1 MRSIQIALASHNSL
15 DHRIEGY
22 MSKFET
28 QTLPF
33 PQDRAAEWTKQ
44 VAIVVGASLFVALC
58 ARVTLPLLFTPVP
71 LTLQNAGVLLVG
83 LLLGPRR
90 GFAALA
96 LYLAE
101 GAAGL
106 PVFNPTGLG
115 GTLQLFGPTGGFL
128 MAYPFVAGLAG
139 YVMERGRKTFANA
152 AIAGLL
158 AEVLL
163 FVCGLSWLAVLT
175 GSMKTAVRFGLYWFV
190 FAEVIKIL
198 LAAAVAVRFR
208 HAPKVQG

>member
-1 MRSIQIALASHNSL
+1 
-15 DHRIEGY
+15 
-22 MSKFET
+22 MSKFGT
-28 QTLPF
+28 QTLPL
-33 PQDRAAEWTKQ
+33 QQQRSAEWAKQ
-44 VAIVVGASLFVALC
+44 VAILVGASLFVALC
-58 ARVTLPLLFTPVP
+58 ARVTIPLPFTPVP

-83 LLLGPRR
+83 MLLGPRR

-115 GTLQLFGPTGGFL
+115 GTAQLAGPTGGYL

-139 YVMERGRKTFANA
+139 YLMERGRKTFANA
-152 AIAGLL
+152 AVAGLL

-163 FVCGLSWLAVLT
+163 FASGLSWLAILT
-175 GSMKTAVRFGLYWFV
+175 GS
-190 FAEVIKIL
+190 
-198 LAAAVAVRFR
+198 
-208 HAPKVQG
+208 

>member
-1 MRSIQIALASHNSL
+1 
-15 DHRIEGY
+15 

-28 QTLPF
+28 QTLAL
-33 PQDRAAEWTKQ
+33 PQDRAAEWAKQ
-44 VAIVVGASLFVALC
+44 TAIVVGASLFVALC
-58 ARVTLPLLFTPVP
+58 ARVTIPLLPFTPVP

-106 PVFNPTGLG
+106 PVFNPTGPG

-139 YVMERGRKTFANA
+139 FVMERGRKTFANA

-163 FVCGLSWLAVLT
+163 FIGGLSWLAIQT
-175 GSMKTAVRFGLYWFV
+175 GSIKTAIRFGLYWFV

-198 LAAAVAVRFR
+198 MAAAVAVRLR
-208 HAPKVQG
+208 RAPKVQG